1 MAAVLHVI
9 FHLDTPLEI
18 SEDISDAAIVAAHD
32 LVSVCIQHAAY
43 LAGRTDVDNEIDTMI
58 EGAHNCMCAPSV
70 HHLILKCDV
79 QC

>member
-18 SEDISDAAIVAAHD
+18 SQDISDAAIVAAHD

-58 EGAHNCMCAPSV
+58 EGCSQLHVCAICASS
-70 HHLILKCDV
+70 HFKM
-79 QC
+79 